1 MKVHVIYEHTI
12 PNDPHGTSHIRL
24 LQPLQHPSIANSFQL
39 SYNTQYRSAD
49 VVIVERLWQ
58 PQTISLAKIEALVTE
73 IRQDNACL
81 IYSLDDNLLD
91 LPSHRCFGEAQHKPS
106 QTGLTP
112 EQKMVI
118 RYLVREADGVLVST
132 ENLKQR
138 LLCMNSNIF
147 VIPNAIDE
155 QLLEK
160 NLGKATQKN
169 PGNGK
174 RVVGYMG
181 TYTHDADMMMVLQAL
196 RQVLHKYRDTWEL
209 QLVGG
214 ISEESVL
221 EALSGIPYQILEVG
235 KFDKYPNFIRWMQQ
249 NLHWDLAIAPLEM
262 NSFTNCKSDI
272 KFLDYS
278 FLGIPGIYS
287 CVPAYQNTVRH
298 LETGYLAENHPDT
311 WVEALDFMMAN
322 ASQRQS
328 MAQKA
333 TEYVFSHRTLQ
344 HTAWQWRDAIQNIIK
359 KRSIP
364 ENNYVEN

>member
-24 LQPLQHPSIANSFQL
+24 LRPLQHPSIADSFQV

-49 VVIVERLWQ
+49 VAMIERLWQ
-58 PQTISLAKIEALVTE
+58 PQSISLAKMEALVKE
-73 IRQDNACL
+73 IRQDNAWL
-81 IYSLDDNLLD
+81 IYSIDDNLLD
-91 LPSHRCFGEAQHKPS
+91 LPSNRPTQR
-106 QTGLTP
+106 GLTP
-112 EQKMVI
+112 EQKMVV

-138 LLCMNSNIF
+138 LLRMNSNIF

-155 QLLEK
+155 QLLET
-160 NLGKATQKN
+160 NLQKATQKI

-196 RQVLHKYRDTWEL
+196 RQVLHKYQDTWEL

-235 KFDKYPNFIRWMQQ
+235 ESDAYPKFIRWMQQ

-287 CVPAYQNTVRH
+287 RVPAYQNTVRH

-328 MAQKA
+328 MAKKA
-333 TEYVFSHRTLQ
+333 TEYVFSRRTLQ
-344 HTAWQWRDAIQNIIK
+344 HTAWQWRDAIQNVVK

-364 ENNYVEN
+364 